1 MSSRA
6 LVSRPEV
13 SVVIPCYN
21 EEENAAAIAAA
32 VIDFVEPVT
41 DSFDIIFIDNASS
54 DRTVEIIRSLCAKDG
69 RIKLIA
75 NARNFG
81 QMRSPTHAIFEAKG
95 KAVIGICADFEDPP
109 MLLPQFIE
117 KWRSGTQ
124 IVLGVREAEKTGRI
138 HNWFRALYY
147 GFTQRFGD
155 YAVIPNATGFGLYD
169 QKVVRAIERLREP
182 EPFFRG
188 MLVETGYSI
197 DTITYHR
204 PARVSGTSSN
214 NFFTLLDFALSSL
227 ASFSKKLVRVPLYIG
242 VLLAALSAIML
253 AMSPMVSLA
262 GGSIWTFLIAAA
274 VELQLALLFI
284 FLGLLGDQVRLV
296 SERTRQ
302 TPLVFER
309 DRVNFPED
317 Y

>member
-1 MSSRA
+1 MQSLA
-6 LVSRPEV
+6 LVADPEI

-32 VIDFVEPVT
+32 VIAELEPIT
-41 DSFDIIFIDNASS
+41 ESFDILFIDNAST
-54 DRTVEIIRSLCAKDG
+54 DRTVEIIRGLCRNDG

-81 QMRSPTHAIFEAKG
+81 QMRSPTHAVFEARG
-95 KAVIGICADFEDPP
+95 RAIVGICADFEDPP
-109 MLLPQFIE
+109 SLIPQFVA
-117 KWRSGTQ
+117 KWRAGTQ
-124 IVLGVREAEKTGRI
+124 IVLGVSNVQPTGRL
-138 HNWFRALYY
+138 HSWLRQTYY
-147 GFTQRFGD
+147 RFTERFGD

-169 QKVVRAIERLREP
+169 RKVVRAIESLREP

-197 DTITYHR
+197 ETIAYDRATR
-204 PARVSGTSSN
+204 RGGRSSN
-214 NFFTLLDFALSSL
+214 NFFNLLDFALSSL

-242 VLLAALSAIML
+242 ACIGIVAGLMVLATPLAW
-253 AMSPMVSLA
+253 V
-262 GGSIWTFLIAAA
+262 FRVDLIGWFVACA
-274 VELQLALLFI
+274 VEVQIALLFV
-284 FLGLLGDQVRLV
+284 FLGLMGDQIRLV

-309 DRVNFPED
+309 ERLNFPD
-317 Y
+317 DC